1 MKKAGDDFVLP
12 GLKYVFAGLSRNIN
26 PLMEKDSYFV
36 TKIRIDEYHEI
47 FFRLSENAVDIL
59 LDKSLGRANGKFN
72 INKLTDL
79 ESKII
84 TGFNDYMYHIIIRL
98 LSPTPP
104 TVKRKNYDVI
114 HLTFF
119 VTDEERRLTGKF
131 IITVPEILIQPD
143 NIECIEDNFS
153 NEDFY
158 ANHIAVDLQT
168 GVTRLRVID
177 LKNIEIDDIVVLDD
191 SNIAKWLLKYKDFEF
206 DVNLEPNS
214 EIILPYEIN
223 NEGDNEMADKVNLWD
238 SIEVDLVA
246 HFDGVKISLGE
257 LKKIQQGLVM
267 DVSPIYQNKVTL
279 SVEDKDIAYGE
290 LVIVNDRYGVKV
302 NELVAGA
309 AESASEAATDAYVQ
323 QGAPAQPNTQDAMPP
338 QPAEGQEVQQPQE
351 QIPQAGTDEEEEFDY
366 SDFEL
371 EDEDI

>member
-1 MKKAGDDFVLP
+1 
-12 GLKYVFAGLSRNIN
+12 
-26 PLMEKDSYFV
+26 MEKDSYFV
-36 TKIRIDEYHEI
+36 TKIRIDEYHEM
-47 FFRLSENAVDIL
+47 FFRLSENAVDVL

-153 NEDFY
+153 YEDFY

-223 NEGDNEMADKVNLWD
+223 NEGDNEMTDKVNLWD

-323 QGAPAQPNTQDAMPP
+323 QGTPAQPNTQDAVPP
-338 QPAEGQEVQQPQE
+338 QPTEGQGVQQPQG

>member
-1 MKKAGDDFVLP
+1 
-12 GLKYVFAGLSRNIN
+12 
-26 PLMEKDSYFV
+26 MEKDSYFV
-36 TKIRIDEYHEI
+36 TKIRIDEFHEI
-47 FFRLSENAVDIL
+47 FFRLSEKTVDIL
-59 LDKSLGRANGKFN
+59 LEKSLGKANGRFN

-79 ESKII
+79 ESKVI
-84 TGFNDYMYHIIIRL
+84 TGFNDYMYHMLIKL
-98 LSPTPP
+98 LSPVPP
-104 TVKRKNYDVI
+104 TVKRTNFDVI

-119 VTDEERRLTGKF
+119 VTDEERRMTGKLV
-131 IITVPEILIQPD
+131 ITVPEVLLQPESV
-143 NIECIEDNFS
+143 ECIEENFS
-153 NEDFY
+153 ENDFMQS
-158 ANHIAVDLQT
+158 HIAVDLRA

-191 SNIAKWLLKYKDFEF
+191 SNIAKWILKYKDFEF

-214 EIILPYEIN
+214 EIIVPFDIN
-223 NEGDNEMADKVNLWD
+223 NNKGEDEMADKVNLWD

-246 HFDGVKISLGE
+246 HFDAVKISLGE

-267 DVSPIYQNKVTL
+267 DVSPIYNNRVTL

-302 NELVAGA
+302 NELVAGG
-309 AESASEAATDAYVQ
+309 AESAGEAAADAYVQ
-323 QGAPAQPNTQDAMPP
+323 QDIPVQQANV
-338 QPAEGQEVQQPQE
+338 QEVQAPAEAAPVQSPE
-351 QIPQAGTDEEEEFDY
+351 QTVGETGEEEFDY

>member
-1 MKKAGDDFVLP
+1 
-12 GLKYVFAGLSRNIN
+12 
-26 PLMEKDSYFV
+26 MEKDSYFV
-36 TKIRIDEYHEI
+36 TKIRIDEFHEM
-47 FFRLSENAVDIL
+47 FFRLSEKTVDIL
-59 LDKSLGRANGKFN
+59 LDKSIGRANGKFN

-84 TGFNDYMYHIIIRL
+84 TGFNDYMYRVLIKL
-98 LSPTPP
+98 LAPTPP
-104 TVKRKNYDVI
+104 TVKRKNFDVI
-114 HLTFF
+114 HLTFLI
-119 VTDEERRLTGKF
+119 TDEERRMTGKL
-131 IITVPEILIQPD
+131 IITVPEVLMTPD
-143 NIECIEDNFS
+143 SVECVEDNFS
-153 NEDFY
+153 ENDFMQS
-158 ANHIAVDLQT
+158 HIAVDLKT
-168 GVTRLRVID
+168 GMTRLRVVD
-177 LKNIEIDDIVVLDD
+177 LKNIEIDDIVVLDE

-206 DVNLEPNS
+206 DVNLEPNP
-214 EIILPYEIN
+214 EIMLPYEIN
-223 NEGDNEMADKVNLWD
+223 NEGDNEMADNVNLWD

-267 DVSPIYQNKVTL
+267 DVSPIYKNRVTL

-309 AESASEAATDAYVQ
+309 AESAGENAAGAYVQ
-323 QGAPAQPNTQDAMPP
+323 QSAPAPQPEQTVEGDVPSEPVPQQAETSQ
-338 QPAEGQEVQQPQE
+338 QPAEGG
-351 QIPQAGTDEEEEFDY
+351 ADEEDEFDY